1 MHRCLYPKSPSRR
14 EGAMSSRSGAF
25 RAKPVCCLAVALLFI
40 PLTFGAA
47 PPAKTAAPANAK
59 ASLPNPMLFVTQVP
73 IPADF
78 TTVGSVFGNQGG
90 DVQSAGRGGDL
101 YILYPNGALRNL
113 TREAG
118 FGNDGF
124 QGGNAIAVREP
135 SVHWSG
141 TKALFSMVVGATTER
156 YEYIDTYWQIYEVT
170 GLGQGS
176 QAVITR
182 VPRQP
187 ADSNNVSPLYA

>member
-25 RAKPVCCLAVALLFI
+25 RAKPVRCLAVALLFI

-59 ASLPNPMLFVTQVP
+59 ASLPNPILFVTQVP
-73 IPADF
+73 VPADF
-78 TTVGSVFGNQGG
+78 TTVASVFGNHRG
-90 DVQSAGRGGDL
+90 DMESAARGGGL
-101 YILYPNGALRNL
+101 WIRYPDGVLRNL

-118 FGNDGF
+118 FGTTGF
-124 QGGNAIAVREP
+124 QGANSIAVREP

-141 TKALFSMVVGATTER
+141 RKALFSMVIGAPTE
-156 YEYIDTYWQIYEVT
+156 
-170 GLGQGS
+170 
-176 QAVITR
+176 
-182 VPRQP
+182 
-187 ADSNNVSPLYA
+187 